1 MLFTRR
7 LLITRALRYPSVPN
21 SRPLPQRLLVT
32 TSATPQ
38 LTNMPNK
45 SLDPYTAKAEN
56 NNLSPQEKIEGLHT
70 IVNSVKTGMLTTR
83 TAQGHLH
90 SRAMAPTG
98 REHLAM
104 TRI

>member
-1 MLFTRR
+1 
-7 LLITRALRYPSVPN
+7 
-21 SRPLPQRLLVT
+21 
-32 TSATPQ
+32 
-38 LTNMPNK
+38 MPNK

-90 SRAMAPTG
+90 SRAMAPTW